1 MGRRFKDTLIWFS
14 NSEFQA
20 PNIKTHPLEFG
31 ISFLEFNYL
40 WPSIK
45 IFKMVRKLAF
55 LLYLMPL
62 FIFAQLKSP
71 SDFLGYEIGT
81 QFSRHADVVSYF
93 EHVAANSRMVKYFD
107 YGKTNERRRLT
118 YAVISSEENLANHE
132 QIRADNLKNIGI
144 LSGSANPDKT
154 IVWLSYNVHGN
165 EASSSEAAMN
175 TVYKLIS
182 EHSDW
187 LKNVVVIMDPGVNP
201 DGRDR
206 YVNWYNQVKASPYNS
221 SRDAI
226 EHNEPWP
233 GGRPNHY
240 LFDLNRDWMWASQV
254 ETQQRLKIYNQWM
267 PQIHV
272 DFHEQFINN
281 PYYFAPGAEPY
292 HEIITDWQREFQ
304 NKIGKNNAK
313 YFDKNGWLFFTR
325 ESFDLLYPSYG
336 DTYPLYMGAI
346 GMTYE
351 QAGHGM
357 AGLGIINDEDVELT
371 LVDRVAHHTTTG
383 LSTIEVASQN
393 AASLN
398 SEFKKF
404 FKNDNLKYKSFV
416 LKGNPDNI
424 KSLTEMLDR
433 HEIKYGYATGGSA
446 TGFNY
451 SDNRKGTMDAKN
463 ALVVSTNQPKGK
475 MVQVLFEPN
484 AALSTPITYDIT
496 AWSLPYAFGLE
507 TVAST
512 TLVAAT
518 GANPNY
524 NVSNTSSPMAAG
536 YIAKWN
542 SLQDA
547 EFLSALLQ
555 ADIKVRFSENELSFG
570 GKNFG
575 RGSLIITRSDNKSNP
590 DFDKT
595 LIEIANEMD
604 RQLYASPTSY
614 ADILTDFGSQ
624 YVHLIK
630 NKKVAMLQGEG
641 TSSLSYGALWHFF
654 ETQLKYPITSI
665 NTDDIGNIQ
674 WSDYDVLVMPDGYY
688 KSILNEDAFK
698 NLEEWINRG
707 GRVIAIG
714 NAVAT
719 FEGKEGFDLKKN
731 GDEKAEK
738 VKDSLGNMT
747 PYAQRELES
756 TKEMITGSIYK
767 VKLDSTH
774 PLAFGFGDT
783 YYTLKLGN
791 DSYSFLKE
799 GYNVAYINEPESVSG
814 FSGENAKAS
823 LKNSIVFA
831 EAKKGR
837 GSVVY
842 MVDDVSFRSFWQNGK
857 LFLANAIFFG
867 DTGSH

>member
-1 MGRRFKDTLIWFS
+1 MTR
-14 NSEFQA
+14 
-20 PNIKTHPLEFG
+20 
-31 ISFLEFNYL
+31 
-40 WPSIK
+40 
-45 IFKMVRKLAF
+45 IFTF
-55 LLYLMPL
+55 LLCLSPIL
-62 FIFAQLKSP
+62 IFAQLKSP
-71 SDFLGYEIGT
+71 SEFLGYELGT

-93 EHVAANSRMVKYFD
+93 EHVAANSRMVNYFD

-118 YAVISSEENLANHE
+118 YAVISSEENLGNLE
-132 QIRADNLKNIGI
+132 KIRTDNLKNIGVVP
-144 LSGSANPDKT
+144 GAATPEKA

-175 TVYKLIS
+175 TIYKLIT
-182 EHSDW
+182 EHSNW
-187 LKNVVVIMDPGVNP
+187 LNNTVIIMDPGVNP

-206 YVNWYNQVKASPYNS
+206 YVNWYNQVVASPYNS

-272 DFHEQFINN
+272 DFHEQYINN

-292 HEIITDWQREFQ
+292 HEIITPWQREFQ

-313 YFDKNGWLFFTR
+313 YFDENGWLFFTR

-357 AGLGIINDEDVELT
+357 AGLGIINDEAIELT
-371 LVDRVAHHTTTG
+371 LIDRIAHHTTTG
-383 LSTIEVASQN
+383 LSTIEVASQQ

-398 SEFKKF
+398 SEFGKF

-416 LKGNPDNI
+416 LKGNPDNL
-424 KSLTEMLDR
+424 KSLTDMLDR
-433 HEIKYGYATGGSA
+433 HEIKYGYANNGSVS
-446 TGFNY
+446 GFNY
-451 SDNRKGTMDAKN
+451 TDNKKGKMDFKG

-484 AALSTPITYDIT
+484 TALSTPITYDIT

-507 TVAST
+507 AVAST
-512 TLVAAT
+512 TLVAANET
-518 GANPNY
+518 APQAV
-524 NVSNTSSPMAAG
+524 VSNMPNPTAAG

-542 SLQDA
+542 SMQDA
-547 EFLSALLQ
+547 EFLSALLSK
-555 ADIKVRFSENELSFG
+555 DIKVRFSENELSFG
-570 GKNFG
+570 GNSFG
-575 RGSLIITRSDNKSNP
+575 RGSLIITRSDNKSNA

-595 LIEIANEMD
+595 VTQLANERG
-604 RQLYASPTSY
+604 RQLYASPTSF
-614 ADILTDFGSQ
+614 ADKLTDFGSQ

-630 NKKVAMLQGEG
+630 NKRVAMLRGEE
-641 TSSLSYGALWHFF
+641 TSSLNYGSLWHYF

-665 NTDDIGNIQ
+665 NTADIGRIK
-674 WSDYDVLVMPDGYY
+674 WSDYDVLILPDGNY
-688 KSILNEDAFK
+688 KSLFDEVAFK
-698 NLEEWINRG
+698 TLDEWISKG
-707 GRVIAIG
+707 GKLIAIG
-714 NAVAT
+714 NAVSI
-719 FEGKEGFDLKKN
+719 FEGQEGFDLAESISKE
-731 GDEKAEK
+731 DEEK
-738 VKDSLGNMT
+738 HKDSIGNLV

-756 TKEMITGSIYK
+756 TKDMITGSIYK
-767 VKLDSTH
+767 VALDNTH
-774 PLAFGFGDT
+774 PLAFGYGDT
-783 YYTLKLGN
+783 YYSLKLGS
-791 DSYSFLKE
+791 DSYKLLE
-799 GYNVAYINEPESVSG
+799 DGYNVGYLKDEPESVAG
-814 FSGENAKAS
+814 FSGEKAKAS

-837 GSVVY
+837 GNVIY
-842 MVDDVSFRSFWQNGK
+842 MVDDVTFRSFWQNGK
-857 LFLANAIFFG
+857 LFMANAVFFVN
-867 DTGSH
+867 

>member
-1 MGRRFKDTLIWFS
+1 MTRYLTILFLIF
-14 NSEFQA
+14 
-20 PNIKTHPLEFG
+20 P
-31 ISFLEFNYL
+31 
-40 WPSIK
+40 
-45 IFKMVRKLAF
+45 V
-55 LLYLMPL
+55 

-81 QFSRHADVVSYF
+81 EFSRHADVVSYF
-93 EHVAANSRMVKYFD
+93 EHISENSKMAKYFV
-107 YGKTNERRRLT
+107 YGKTNERRRLI
-118 YAVISSEENLANHE
+118 YAVISSEENLANLE
-132 QIRADNLKNIGI
+132 QIRTDNLKNIG
-144 LSGSANPDKT
+144 LLPGSATPDKT

-175 TVYKLIS
+175 TAYKLIT
-182 EHSDW
+182 EHPDY

-201 DGRDR
+201 DGHDR

-221 SRDAI
+221 SQDAT
-226 EHNEPWP
+226 EHHEPWP
-233 GGRPNHY
+233 SGRPNHY

-281 PYYFAPGAEPY
+281 PYYFAPGAEPF
-292 HEIITDWQREFQ
+292 HEIITPWQREFQ
-304 NKIGKNNAK
+304 SKIGKNNAK
-313 YFDKNGWLFFTR
+313 YFDENGWLFFTR
-325 ESFDLLYPSYG
+325 ESFDLFYPSYG

-357 AGLGIINDEDVELT
+357 AGLGIINDEDIELT

-398 SEFKKF
+398 SEFKKYF
-404 FKNDNLKYKSFV
+404 NNDNLKYKSFV

-446 TGFNY
+446 SGFNY
-451 SDNRKGTMDAKN
+451 SENKKGKMETTG

-484 AALSTPITYDIT
+484 AALSTPLTYDIT

-512 TLVAAT
+512 TLISAT
-518 GANPNY
+518 GVNPN
-524 NVSNTSSPMAAG
+524 NMISNTASPMAAG
-536 YIAKWN
+536 YITKWN

-547 EFLSALLQ
+547 EFLSVILQ
-555 ADIKVRFSENELSFG
+555 DGIKTRFSENELSFG
-570 GKNFG
+570 GKTFG
-575 RGSLIITRSDNKSNP
+575 RGSLIITRSDNKTNA
-590 DFDKT
+590 DFDKK
-595 LIEIANEMD
+595 LIEIANKME

-614 ADILTDFGSQ
+614 ADNLTDFGSQ

-674 WSDYDVLVMPDGYY
+674 WSDYDVLVLPDGNY
-688 KSILNEDAFK
+688 KSILEEDSFK
-698 NLEEWINRG
+698 TLESWIDKG
-707 GRVIAIG
+707 GRVIAIA
-714 NAVAT
+714 NAVSI
-719 FEGKEGFDLKKN
+719 FEGKEGFDLKKSV
-731 GDEKAEK
+731 DEKAEK
-738 VKDSLGNMT
+738 EKDTLGNMI

-756 TKEMITGSIYK
+756 TKDFITGSIYK
-767 VKLDSTH
+767 VSLDNTH
-774 PLAFGFGDT
+774 PLAFGYGNT
-783 YYTLKLGN
+783 YYSLKLGS
-791 DSYSFLKE
+791 DSYKFLND
-799 GYNVAYINEPESVSG
+799 GFNVGYINEPESVSG
-814 FSGENAKAS
+814 FSGEVAKAA

-831 EAKKGR
+831 EAEKGS

-857 LFLANAIFFG
+857 LFLANAVFFG
-867 DTGSH
+867 E

>member
-1 MGRRFKDTLIWFS
+1 MTRYFTILFLIF
-14 NSEFQA
+14 
-20 PNIKTHPLEFG
+20 
-31 ISFLEFNYL
+31 
-40 WPSIK
+40 
-45 IFKMVRKLAF
+45 
-55 LLYLMPL
+55 PL

-71 SDFLGYEIGT
+71 AEFLGYEIGT
-81 QFSRHADVVSYF
+81 EFSRHADVVSYF
-93 EHVAANSRMVKYFD
+93 EHVAANSGKVKYFD

-118 YAVISSEENLANHE
+118 YAVISSEENLANLE
-132 QIRADNLKNIGI
+132 QIRTDNLKNIGI
-144 LSGSANPDKT
+144 LSGSATPDKT

-175 TVYKLIS
+175 TVYKLIT
-182 EHSDW
+182 EHPDY

-206 YVNWYNQVKASPYNS
+206 YVNWYNQVKATPYNS
-221 SRDAI
+221 SRDGI

-281 PYYFAPGAEPY
+281 PYYFAPGAEPF
-292 HEIITDWQREFQ
+292 HEIITPWQREFQ
-304 NKIGKNNAK
+304 SKIGKNNAK
-313 YFDKNGWLFFTR
+313 YFDENGWLFFTR

-357 AGLGIINDEDVELT
+357 AGLGIINDEEIELT

-433 HEIKYGYATGGSA
+433 HEIKYGYASGGSA
-446 TGFNY
+446 NGLNY
-451 SDNRKGTMDAKN
+451 SENKKGTMDTKG

-484 AALSTPITYDIT
+484 AALSTPLTYDIT

-507 TVAST
+507 TIAST
-512 TLVAAT
+512 TLVPAT
-518 GANPNY
+518 GTYSINE
-524 NVSNTSSPMAAG
+524 VSNISSPTSAG

-555 ADIKVRFSENELSFG
+555 QNIKVRFSENELGFG
-570 GKNFG
+570 GKTFG

-590 DFDKT
+590 DFDKK
-595 LIEIANEMD
+595 LLEIANKMG

-614 ADILTDFGSQ
+614 ADNLTDFGSQ

-665 NTDDIGNIQ
+665 NTDDIGNIK
-674 WSDYDVLVMPDGYY
+674 WSDYDVLILPDGNY

-698 NLEEWINRG
+698 TLESWIDKG
-707 GRVIAIG
+707 GRVIAIA
-714 NAVAT
+714 NAVSI
-719 FEGKEGFDLKKN
+719 FDGKEGFDLKKN
-731 GDEKAEK
+731 SDEKAEK
-738 VKDSLGNMT
+738 EKDTLGNMI

-756 TKEMITGSIYK
+756 TKDFITGSIYK
-767 VKLDSTH
+767 VKLDNTH
-774 PLAFGFGDT
+774 PLAFGYGDT
-783 YYTLKLGN
+783 YYSLKLGS
-791 DSYSFLKE
+791 DSYKFLND
-799 GYNVAYINEPESVSG
+799 GFNVGYINEPESVSG
-814 FSGENAKAS
+814 FSGETAKDA

-831 EAKKGR
+831 EAKKGS
-837 GSVVY
+837 GSVIY

-857 LFLANAIFFG
+857 LFLANAVFFG
-867 DTGSH
+867 NTGTY